1 MRTPRAAV
9 AFGVVLALAL
19 SACGSS
25 SKSAQTSSGNRADP
39 GECGLTAF
47 AHAKKPVEVTFW
59 HEMSRLNAD
68 WLVQHTDAFNK
79 SQHDVH
85 VTLVQFP
92 NYQDLLT
99 KYLAGLSTGDLPDL
113 FQPEDTTVQRL
124 IDSKSTVPMQA
135 CVDADHYSL
144 SDFLPRATAFYSF
157 KGVLQGMPWSISNI
171 VLWYNRTAFQ
181 KAGLDPDKP
190 PQTLDEVTADSRRIV
205 QSGAAKYGISLR
217 VEPYMFEFI
226 NAKSNGTYVNHGNG
240 RDSRTTAATLT
251 APVAQQIWTWWKQ
264 MVDQKLALN
273 TGGATGN
280 IDHMLAIGTGDAAM
294 TFEASAVIGTVRQVL
309 ETGQYGTVK
318 IGIGPLPALQP
329 EGGVPVGDGSL
340 WIAKHASPEK
350 RAAAWQFV
358 KYLSSPEQQASLAA
372 ELGFAPIR
380 TTATEQPELQKV
392 WAADPIFKVSYDQLV
407 SGPTNVATV
416 GPLIGDYQG
425 VRDAVRNGMLAMLT
439 GGLSPKAALE
449 KAQRDADGAI
459 TTYNSR
465 IGAG

>member
-9 AFGVVLALAL
+9 VFGVVAALAL

-25 SKSAQTSSGNRADP
+25 SKSAQTSGGNKADP
-39 GECGLTAF
+39 GECGLDAF
-47 AHAKKPVEVTFW
+47 AKAKKPVEITFW

-68 WLVQHTDAFNK
+68 WLTQHTDAFNK
-79 SQHDVH
+79 SQQDVH

-99 KYLAGLSTGDLPDL
+99 KYLAGLSTGDLPNL

-144 SDFLPRATAFYSF
+144 ADFLPRATGFYSY

-181 KAGLDPDKP
+181 QAGLDPDKP
-190 PQTLDEVTADSRRIV
+190 PQTLDEVMADSRKIV
-205 QSGAAKYGISLR
+205 QSGAAKHGISLR
-217 VEPYMFEFI
+217 AEPYVFEFL
-226 NAKSNGTYVNHGNG
+226 NAKSGGTYVNHGNG
-240 RDSRTTAATLT
+240 RDARPTAATLT
-251 APVAQQIWTWWKQ
+251 TPTAEKIWTWWKE
-264 MVDQKLALN
+264 MVGSGLALN

-280 IDHMLAIGTGDAAM
+280 IDHMLALGNGDAAM

-309 ETGQYGTVK
+309 ETGQYGTVR
-318 IGIGPLPALQP
+318 IGIAPLPALEP
-329 EGGVPVGDGSL
+329 GGGVPVGDGSV
-340 WIAKHASPEK
+340 WIAKKSSPVQ

-358 KYLSSPEQQASLAA
+358 KYLSSADQQASLAA

-380 TTATEQPELQKV
+380 TSATAVPVLQQR
-392 WAADPIFKVSYDQLV
+392 WAAEPIFKVSYDQLV

-425 VRDAVRNGMLAMLT
+425 VRDAVRNGLLAMLT
-439 GGLSPKAALE
+439 GGLSPKAALQ
-449 KAQRDADGAI
+449 KAQREADTAI
-459 TTYNSR
+459 TTYNTR